1 MQEYLCLCPSHGAA
15 TQYIHQEFKNS
26 SLVPAFSRDGNSHHQ
41 FRCMPPCL
49 SIQKH
54 TLRRIRENL
63 QLFHYYL
70 SHFLSTTFI
79 TEGWEHYL
87 QCSNSVVISFTV
99 TPPQLDCIPLLCEN
113 LFTPQMCC
121 AIHPCCALGLH

>member
-1 MQEYLCLCPSHGAA
+1 MCLCPSHGAA
-15 TQYIHQEFKNS
+15 TQCIHQEFRNL

-41 FRCMPPCL
+41 FCCMPPCL

-63 QLFHYYL
+63 STLQLFHYFL
-70 SHFLSTTFI
+70 SHFLSTTFT

-87 QCSNSVVISFTV
+87 QCSNSVISFTL
-99 TPPQLDCIPLLCEN
+99 TPTQLDCTPLLCEN
-113 LFTPQMCC
+113 LLTPQMCC
-121 AIHPCCALGLH
+121 ANHPCCALGLH